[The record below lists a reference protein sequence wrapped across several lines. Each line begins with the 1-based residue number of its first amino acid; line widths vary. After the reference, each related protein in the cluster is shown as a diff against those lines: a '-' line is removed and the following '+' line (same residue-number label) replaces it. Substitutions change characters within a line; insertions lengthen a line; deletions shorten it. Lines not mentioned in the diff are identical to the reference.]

1 MANAPRR
8 RRTSKPAEQ
17 VKADLLAAA
26 ARLFATRGFS
36 DVGIADIA
44 RAAEVATGTFY
55 SYFTSKDD
63 VLFQIRCS
71 VLDGL
76 LERAASEP
84 AGPGAD
90 AWWQAADAV
99 IDSTVRFWFEDRDR
113 SRVVLRGSV
122 ADDAAQVAPVLAV
135 TFAEALR
142 QGRRS
147 GAVRHD
153 IDVEM
158 AAGLLIHGAF
168 GLVYQAIVHDD
179 VKDPA
184 PLITGIT
191 ALARHLL
198 EPPGIRERPAA
209 ERAADPCSLDVP
221 PDGSSRIR

>member
-1 MANAPRR
+1 M
-8 RRTSKPAEQ
+8 Q
-17 VKADLLAAA
+17 ADLLAAA

-36 DVGIADIA
+36 DVAIADIA

-63 VLFQIRCS
+63 VLLKLRCS

-76 LERAASEP
+76 LERAAPEP
-84 AGPGAD
+84 AGPEAD
-90 AWWQAADAV
+90 SWWRTAAAI
-99 IDSTVRFWFEDRDR
+99 IDSTVRFWFEDRER

-122 ADDAAQVAPVLAV
+122 ADDAAQIAPVLAAN
-135 TFAEALR
+135 FAEGIRLG
-142 QGRRS
+142 QQS
-147 GAVRHD
+147 GDVSRD
-153 IDVEM
+153 IDAEM

-184 PLITGIT
+184 PLIAGIT

-198 EPPGIRERPAA
+198 APAA
-209 ERAADPCSLDVP
+209 A
-221 PDGSSRIR
+221 DGSPG